1 MNTRFF
7 VREPPDLLELKS
19 MLFKV
24 SQLSRGTKRQRM
36 EGNASNFYETQV
48 VHANYAPMC
57 CHNLIQLFCQI

>member
-1 MNTRFF
+1 MELLGGGDGKLDTRENVNTRFF

-36 EGNASNFYETQV
+36 EGKCIKF
-48 VHANYAPMC
+48 
-57 CHNLIQLFCQI
+57 L